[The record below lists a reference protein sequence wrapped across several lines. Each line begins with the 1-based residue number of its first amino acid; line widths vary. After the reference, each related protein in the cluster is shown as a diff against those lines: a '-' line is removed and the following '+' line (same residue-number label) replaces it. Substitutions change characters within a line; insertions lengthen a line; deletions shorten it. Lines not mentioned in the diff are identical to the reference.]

1 LVIARLKNVTKSRPK
16 SRLKTASGGPAAAK
30 LGPPPSPGRAG
41 ARDGGKPSR
50 KAASRPEGAPRSP
63 AAEIRRL
70 TAELAKARGR
80 IRELESLAET
90 DALLGILNRRGFER
104 GLKRGIAYIQRYRG
118 TGAVLALDVDRLK
131 RVNDESGH
139 AAGDALLKAI
149 AGFLQRQIRASDLVG
164 RLGGD
169 EFAVVLWNLSEAD
182 ALAKAA
188 SLEAGID
195 GLVTTYRGRSI
206 AAGASTGVAIIAAD
220 DDAASVLERADK
232 AMYARK
238 RQRRR

>member
-1 LVIARLKNVTKSRPK
+1 MPKSRPK
-16 SRLKTASGGPAAAK
+16 STLKATSDAARPVSGR
-30 LGPPPSPGRAG
+30 SG
-41 ARDGGKPSR
+41 ARDGGEPTR
-50 KAASRPEGAPRSP
+50 TLTPRPDTAPRSP

-90 DALLGILNRRGFER
+90 DGLLGILNRRGFER
-104 GLKRGIAYIQRYRG
+104 GLKRGIAYLRRYRG
-118 TGAVLALDVDRLK
+118 TGAVIALDVDRLK
-131 RVNDESGH
+131 AVNDEHGH

-149 AGFLQRQIRASDLVG
+149 AGLLQQQTRASDLVG

-169 EFAVVLWNLSEAD
+169 EFAVLLWNLSEAD
-182 ALAKAA
+182 AFAKAA
-188 SLEAGID
+188 ALEAGID
-195 GLVTTYRGRSI
+195 GLVTIYRGHRI
-206 AAGASTGVAIIAAD
+206 AAGASTGVALIAAD

-238 RQRRR
+238 QQRRSAARPSRALRR